1 MMTKNIEFM
10 PNREHGKIPEEEIV
24 VLLQQNRR
32 KAIEPIM
39 KQYGDALYGV
49 VLSIVQSKEIA
60 EDVMQDT
67 FVKIWK
73 NADSYNVKKGRLF
86 TWLVNIARYTAI
98 DRIRTMKFK
107 ANQKTLSLDRTVYE
121 NEQLSVEAEI
131 QDVGLH
137 KIINSLEEKY
147 STLINLLYLQGFTQK
162 EAAKALNIPLG
173 TVKTR
178 SKTAIT
184 QLRTLLGSKEWL
196 WSLLLSIW

>member
-1 MMTKNIEFM
+1 
-10 PNREHGKIPEEEIV
+10 
-24 VLLQQNRR
+24 
-32 KAIEPIM
+32 M

-73 NADSYNVKKGRLF
+73 NADSYNVKKGKLF

-178 SKTAIT
+178 SKTAII
-184 QLRTLLGSKEWL
+184 QLRTLLGAKEWL